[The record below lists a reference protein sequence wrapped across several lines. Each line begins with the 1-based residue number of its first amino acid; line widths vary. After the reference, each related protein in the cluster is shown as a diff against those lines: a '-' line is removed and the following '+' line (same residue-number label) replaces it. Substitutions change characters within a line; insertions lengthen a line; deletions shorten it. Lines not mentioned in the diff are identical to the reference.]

1 MRRLVVREH
10 TKVVP
15 WDEEGKPPSSSHSSY
30 IERRF
35 YKRLKRFDQHGRKEA
50 DRVFSWGDDSAR
62 ATQWV
67 GVIQVPG
74 LLPKVDDAQDDQV
87 RSNLLYMLAVAGQV
101 PVRDRDVARLASR
114 KAPLSETLAAI
125 FADRLHRELL
135 LGPERAYMR
144 REENLRRFKGKL
156 LISQQTL
163 HNAAHRERFFC
174 RFDEFSEDTLMN
186 RIFRAACR
194 VLLDSTRTPS
204 TQDRLRHCLLLLG
217 DVKDIFVHDELFD
230 QITITRQNERF
241 DDVLHFCRLI
251 LQERSP
257 TVQAGSERS
266 FSLLFDMNRVF
277 EDFVAA
283 FLKKQVI
290 PQLDGYRLY
299 PQAKTKQLPLMKSG
313 DKNVLTLKPD
323 ILIEAAGR
331 RFVLDTKWKQ
341 LSDEGTRGGVGIDDL
356 YQLYAYTRR
365 YKCRRS
371 VLLYP
376 HVLGAKC
383 RDFDIV
389 DTCDQVGVRF
399 VNLRRELH
407 KRSDRDALACELTH
421 IVKEGIP

>member
-1 MRRLVVREH
+1 M
-10 TKVVP
+10 
-15 WDEEGKPPSSSHSSY
+15 
-30 IERRF
+30 
-35 YKRLKRFDQHGRKEA
+35 
-50 DRVFSWGDDSAR
+50 
-62 ATQWV
+62 
-67 GVIQVPG
+67 
-74 LLPKVDDAQDDQV
+74 
-87 RSNLLYMLAVAGQV
+87 
-101 PVRDRDVARLASR
+101 
-114 KAPLSETLAAI
+114 
-125 FADRLHRELL
+125 
-135 LGPERAYMR
+135 
-144 REENLRRFKGKL
+144 
-156 LISQQTL
+156 
-163 HNAAHRERFFC
+163 
-174 RFDEFSEDTLMN
+174 
-186 RIFRAACR
+186 
-194 VLLDSTRTPS
+194 
-204 TQDRLRHCLLLLG
+204 
-217 DVKDIFVHDELFD
+217 
-230 QITITRQNERF
+230 
-241 DDVLHFCRLI
+241 
-251 LQERSP
+251 
-257 TVQAGSERS
+257 
-266 FSLLFDMNRVF
+266 
-277 EDFVAA
+277 AA